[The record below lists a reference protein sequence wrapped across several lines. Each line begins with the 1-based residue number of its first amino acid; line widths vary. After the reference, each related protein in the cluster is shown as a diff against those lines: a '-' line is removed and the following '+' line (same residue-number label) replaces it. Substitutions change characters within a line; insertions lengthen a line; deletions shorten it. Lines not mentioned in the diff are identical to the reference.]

1 MLIQL
6 QEQIFKNDLSYN
18 YCNKQRIF
26 SPNRYSC
33 ADHLKLHIQEG
44 ITPHKMIIHS
54 KIPKVLTL
62 AIQGQDSNK
71 FTQKK
76 YSWGLNVIEP

>member
-1 MLIQL
+1 MIYH
-6 QEQIFKNDLSYN
+6 ITIVI
-18 YCNKQRIF
+18 NKEYQF
-26 SPNRYSC
+26 QPVSPNRYSC